1 MVFSRLPCYNENMEP
16 EAKPLNQLRC
26 TCMKRILLILSLLFT
41 AQTTAYSR
49 TPVQKGTFDLK
60 KRSEVQRP
68 EHSLS
73 KKSTCRKKIRV
84 NALVDQNFSTSE
96 AARNGW
102 RESGRTGDVVTLI
115 GCESNRASLD
125 SIPGILHLDFPRPVF
140 SNLDKVRELTGT
152 DLAHLPEGHLSQ
164 NFTGSG
170 VLIGIIDSEF
180 DIHHPA
186 FIDSVGKTRFIAL
199 WDQSPESGNGED
211 GVVKTG
217 DDLNSDS
224 LIGRI
229 EGHNHGTAVASVAA
243 GSFGESPFHGVAP
256 GALLAGVKNDNSG
269 SSIPDGLRW
278 LFSLADSLQVP
289 CVINL
294 SIGSQEGP
302 HDGSSIIDRVIDS
315 ITGPGRIIVGSAGND
330 GNQKLHLR
338 MQLHSTEMQSTF
350 SVPGMIRDSMFSSGL
365 EVWGTE
371 KENFYA
377 NLMILDTLSLEYLKS
392 STSLSTRFTDNYGP
406 DTVEINNERTGETD
420 TVIIQGIHVRSNRLN
435 NQPHMKI
442 YLNSKKGHYALGM
455 EFRGAGIIDMWNIN
469 RLSLRSYGLTNGLEG
484 DNQMSISEVGGTA
497 RNIITAGAYHCKN
510 SQTLWDGTPLSQN
523 NDLYTLAQ
531 WSSRGPTRDG
541 RVKPDITAPGSF
553 VVAAMSRT
561 FDSPTITVWPDH
573 PEPHGR
579 YTCLQGTSIAAP
591 VVTGTVALL
600 LEADPLLTPDSIR
613 SILGRSAIKDE
624 YTGSL
629 SEPDYNWG
637 WGKVNALGALMEVD
651 EFPVRASEFLTRTR
665 QVQLEITSGAKRRT
679 LKIDTKGLDHPET
692 IGLKGYDIKGRIVFS
707 TSSAPDGTVFLPPDL
722 ASGTMIIKAERNGAE
737 LGCSKVIIER

>member
-1 MVFSRLPCYNENMEP
+1 MNY
-16 EAKPLNQLRC
+16 
-26 TCMKRILLILSLLFT
+26 ILLILSVVLFI
-41 AQTTAYSR
+41 AQTTVYSR

-60 KRSEVQRP
+60 KRSQEQLP

-73 KKSTCRKKIRV
+73 KKGTRGKKIRV
-84 NALVDQNFSTSE
+84 NALVDENFSTSK

-115 GCESNRASLD
+115 GCEHNKARLD

-152 DLAHLPEGHLSQ
+152 DLAHFPEGDLSQ
-164 NFTGSG
+164 DFTGRG

-199 WDQSPESGNGED
+199 WDQSLESGNGED
-211 GVVKTG
+211 GVVKMG
-217 DDLNSDS
+217 EDLDSDS

-229 EGHNHGTAVASVAA
+229 EGRNHGTAVASVAA

-256 GALLAGVKNDNSG
+256 RTLLAGVKNDNSG
-269 SSIPDGLRW
+269 SSIPDGIRW
-278 LFSLADSLQVP
+278 LFSLADSLQMP

-350 SVPGMIRDSMFSSGL
+350 SVPAMLQDSMFSSGL

-371 KENFYA
+371 DENFYA
-377 NLMILDTLSLEYLKS
+377 NLMILDTISLRYLKS

-406 DTVEINNERTGETD
+406 DTIEINNERTGETD
-420 TVIIQGIHVRSNRLN
+420 TVFIQGVHVRSNPLN

-442 YLNSKKGHYALGM
+442 HLDSKKGHYALGM
-455 EFRGAGIIDMWNIN
+455 EFRGAGTIDMWNVN
-469 RLSLRSYGLTNGLEG
+469 RLGLRSYGLSNGLDG
-484 DNQMSISEVGGTA
+484 DSQMSISEIGGTA

-561 FDSPTITVWPDH
+561 FDSPAVAVWPDH
-573 PEPHGR
+573 PETHGR
-579 YTCLQGTSIAAP
+579 YTCLRGTSIAAP

-600 LEADPLLTPDSIR
+600 LEADPLLTPDSVR
-613 SILGRSAIKDE
+613 NILGRTAIKDE
-624 YTGSL
+624 HTGSL
-629 SEPDYNWG
+629 TEPDFNWG
-637 WGKVNALGALMEVD
+637 WGKVNTLGALMELD
-651 EFPVRASEFLTRTR
+651 EPPVKSREPLSRMKR
-665 QVQLEITSGAKRRT
+665 VQLEITTGPNRRT
-679 LKIDTKGLDHPET
+679 LQISTAGFDFTEKIN
-692 IGLKGYDIKGRIVFS
+692 LKGYDLKGRVVFS
-707 TSSAPDGTVFLPPDL
+707 TATAPNGSVVLSHDL
-722 ASGTMIIKAERNGAE
+722 ASGTVIIKAEKNGIE
-737 LGCSKVIIER
+737 LGSSKVIIER